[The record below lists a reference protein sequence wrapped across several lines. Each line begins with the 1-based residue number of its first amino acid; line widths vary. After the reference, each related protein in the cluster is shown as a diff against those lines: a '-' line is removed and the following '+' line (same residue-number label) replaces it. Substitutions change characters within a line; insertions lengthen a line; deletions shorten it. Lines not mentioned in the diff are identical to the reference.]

1 MLKRLTTKVYLI
13 HLGFFNRH
21 VSFFVYVN
29 VHCFLLQSNILLAG
43 GHHSADRNLV
53 TSPGREAPMLENN
66 PFKIVSSFSR
76 ESTRSCRRLFSAESI
91 STRPSVSCCLWRALF
106 PGLFRS
112 GVLRRV
118 FLTEM
123 LFSSRFF
130 LYSSE
135 LGSAL

>member
-91 STRPSVSCCLWRALF
+91 STRPSVSCCLWRAFSRL
-106 PGLFRS
+106 
-112 GVLRRV
+112 
-118 FLTEM
+118 FLTQM
-123 LFSSRFF
+123 LFSSPLFF
-130 LYSSE
+130 FSSPP
-135 LGSAL
+135 GSLACRP